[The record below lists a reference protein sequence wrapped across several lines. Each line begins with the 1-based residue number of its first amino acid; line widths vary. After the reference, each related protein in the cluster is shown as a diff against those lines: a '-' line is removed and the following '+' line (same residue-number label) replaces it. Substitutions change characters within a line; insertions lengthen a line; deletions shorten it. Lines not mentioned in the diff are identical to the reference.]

1 MLEIQDIES
10 YYDKSHILHGVSL
23 EVGDGETVGLLG
35 RNGVGKS
42 TTLKSII
49 GIVTPRSGSV
59 GFGGTELVGRK
70 THEIARLGIGYV
82 PEDRRIF
89 PTLTVRQ
96 NLLIGM
102 KSGNKGK
109 SGDSG
114 WSIDRVY
121 ECFPRL
127 KERDDF
133 RGGTLS
139 GGEQQMLTIG
149 RTLMGNPR
157 LILLD
162 EPMEGLAPQIVETVA
177 SVIEEIRRAGIA
189 VLLVEQSIEMVLGLA
204 QRVVVMNKGEIVFRG
219 TPEELRTSPEV
230 IATYIEV

>member
-1 MLEIQDIES
+1 MLEIHDIES

-23 EVGDGETVGLLG
+23 AVGDRETVGLLG

-59 GFGGTELVGRK
+59 RFDGTELVGRK
-70 THEIARLGIGYV
+70 THETARLGIGYV

-133 RGGTLS
+133 KGGTLS

-149 RTLMGNPR
+149 RTLMGNPK

-189 VLLVEQSIEMVLGLA
+189 VLLVEQSIEVVLNLA
-204 QRVVVMNKGEIVFRG
+204 QRVAVMNKGEIVFRG
-219 TPEELRTSPEV
+219 TPEELKASPDV
-230 IATYIEV
+230 IARYIEV